1 MMTCPYCKKEMRD
14 IHEYVNVKSV
24 RVIVWYCP
32 DCDFA
37 LLLPT
42 TTISVVW
49 NDVFGET
56 KI

>member
-1 MMTCPYCKKEMRD
+1 MTCPYCKKEMRD

-24 RVIVWYCP
+24 RVIVWYCL

-56 KI
+56 KP

>member
-14 IHEYVNVKSV
+14 IHEYVNDKGT

-32 DCDFA
+32 DSDFA

-42 TTISVVW
+42 TTIGVEWHDVSV
-49 NDVFGET
+49 EH
-56 KI
+56 KL